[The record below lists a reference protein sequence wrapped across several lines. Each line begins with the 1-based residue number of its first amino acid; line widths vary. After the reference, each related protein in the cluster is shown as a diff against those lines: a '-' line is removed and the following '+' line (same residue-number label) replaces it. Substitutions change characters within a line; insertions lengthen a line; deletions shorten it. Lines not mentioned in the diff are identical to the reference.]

1 VEMPGAGSGEAGGRH
16 RRGRN
21 RRDARRRRHRS
32 WGQRLVVTL
41 GCLSALALGASAA
54 GLGYVYRKYERLP
67 RVELSGVL
75 DEASDSGGPEN
86 YLVVGIESA
95 EGLDPDDPVRIGRA
109 GGGKSD
115 TIMIL
120 RIDPRERRAKLLS
133 LPRDLWV
140 PISGTGHSRKINAA
154 VEIGGAPLLIRTI
167 DENFGIDIHH
177 YVQVDFAAFREL
189 VEAIDGVPIYFP
201 HPARDRKTGL
211 NIRRTGCVTLDPV
224 QALAFVRSRTY
235 EQLIA
240 GEWELDQGLPDI
252 GRIARQQ
259 AFIRKALNRA
269 SERGARNPG
278 TLDRLIDVGLAGVTV
293 DQELTAG
300 DLFDLGRRFRSF
312 DPDNLETYSLDGAVT
327 PDVVGDADIL
337 RLDERAAAPLFD
349 LFREPRPSA
358 SAAEDDIDPGSVRL
372 RVLNGTGRPHE
383 ATNAGAA
390 LEAVGFGI
398 DGLGDDPVLGNE
410 RTHVEYPPGQEAA
423 ADLVARWLEGGA
435 ELEEVEGTEGVVLIT
450 GSDWAGVRDSARP
463 VSGSGTADT
472 GDNTDNADT
481 GDSADTTAATTEASG
496 PTDTSAASSSSGSTT
511 STTDPAAREC

>member
-16 RRGRN
+16 RRGRQS
-21 RRDARRRRHRS
+21 RAARHRRHRT

-75 DEASDSGGPEN
+75 DEASNSGGPEN

-109 GGGKSD
+109 GAGKSD

-120 RIDPRERRAKLLS
+120 RIDPRERGAKLLS

-140 PISGTGHSRKINAA
+140 PIAGTGHSRKINAA

-201 HPARDRKTGL
+201 YPARDRRTGL
-211 NIRRTGCVTLDPV
+211 NVRRTGCVTLDPV

-235 EQLIA
+235 EQLID
-240 GEWELDQGLPDI
+240 GEWDLDQGLPDI

-259 AFIRKALNRA
+259 AFIRKALSRA

-278 TLDRLIDVGLAGVTV
+278 TLDRLIDVGLAGITV

-327 PDVVGDADIL
+327 PDVVDDADIL
-337 RLDERAAAPLFD
+337 RLDERAAAPLFE
-349 LFREPRPSA
+349 LFREPRPSS
-358 SAAEDDIDPGSVRL
+358 SAAEDDIDPASVRL
-372 RVLNGTGRPHE
+372 RVLNGTGRPQE
-383 ATNAGAA
+383 ATDAGAA

-398 DGLGDDPVLGNE
+398 DGLGDDPVLGDE

-423 ADLVARWLEGGA
+423 ADLVARWLESGA
-435 ELEEVEGTEGVVLIT
+435 ELEEVEGTEGIVLIT
-450 GSDWAGVRDSARP
+450 GSDWAGVRDGARP
-463 VSGSGTADT
+463 VSDSGTADT
-472 GDNTDNADT
+472 AADNTAT
-481 GDSADTTAATTEASG
+481 GGSADATTATTRTSG
-496 PTDTSAASSSSGSTT
+496 TTDTSAPTSSSGSTT
-511 STTDPAAREC
+511 ATTNPAAREC

>member
-1 VEMPGAGSGEAGGRH
+1 MPGAGSGEAGGRH
-16 RRGRN
+16 RRGRATGG
-21 RRDARRRRHRS
+21 ARRRRHRS

-41 GCLSALALGASAA
+41 GCVSALALGASAA

-109 GGGKSD
+109 GAGKSD

-120 RIDPRERRAKLLS
+120 RIDPRDRGAKLLS

-140 PISGTGHSRKINAA
+140 PIAGTGHSRKINAA

-189 VEAIDGVPIYFP
+189 VDAIDGVPIYFP
-201 HPARDRKTGL
+201 YPARDRKTGL

-235 EQLIA
+235 EQLID
-240 GEWELDQGLPDI
+240 GEWELDLGLPDI
-252 GRIARQQ
+252 GRIGRQQ
-259 AFIRKALNRA
+259 AFIRKALSRA

-278 TLDRLIDVGLAGVTV
+278 TLDRLIDVGLAGITV

-312 DPDNLETYSLDGAVT
+312 DPDNLETYSLDDAVT
-327 PDVVGDADIL
+327 PDVVGDADVL
-337 RLDERAAAPLFD
+337 RLDERAAAPIFD
-349 LFREPRPSA
+349 LFREPRRSA
-358 SAAEDDIDPGSVRL
+358 STADDDIDPASVHL
-372 RVLNGTGRPHE
+372 RVLNGTGQPQE
-383 ATNAGAA
+383 ATDAGAA

-398 DGLGDDPVLGNE
+398 DGLGDDPVLGND

-423 ADLVARWLEGGA
+423 ANLVARWLEGGA
-435 ELEEVEGTEGVVLIT
+435 ELEEVEGADDIVLIT
-450 GSDWAGVRDSARP
+450 GSDWDGVRASPRAVSD
-463 VSGSGTADT
+463 SGSADTADT
-472 GDNTDNADT
+472 VDT
-481 GDSADTTAATTEASG
+481 VETTSATSDAAGT
-496 PTDTSAASSSSGSTT
+496 TDTSAPSGSSGSTT
-511 STTDPAAREC
+511 STTNPAAREC

>member
-1 VEMPGAGSGEAGGRH
+1 MEMPGAGSGEADGRH
-16 RRGRN
+16 RRGRVS
-21 RRDARRRRHRS
+21 RDARRRRHRS

-41 GCLSALALGASAA
+41 GCLSVLALGASAA

-75 DEASDSGGPEN
+75 DDASDSGGPEN

-109 GGGKSD
+109 GAGKSD
-115 TIMIL
+115 TIMVL
-120 RIDPRERRAKLLS
+120 QIDPRERGAKLLS

-140 PISGTGHSRKINAA
+140 PITGTGHSRKINAA

-167 DENFGIDIHH
+167 DDNFGIDIHH

-201 HPARDRKTGL
+201 YPARDRKTGL
-211 NIRRTGCVTLDPV
+211 NIRGTGCVTLDPV

-235 EQLIA
+235 EQLID
-240 GEWELDQGLPDI
+240 GEWEVDLGLPDI
-252 GRIARQQ
+252 GRIGRQQ
-259 AFIRKALNRA
+259 AFIRKALSRA

-278 TLDRLIDVGLAGVTV
+278 TLDRLIDVGLAGITV
-293 DQELTAG
+293 DQGLTAG

-327 PDVVGDADIL
+327 PDAVGDADIL
-337 RLDERAAAPLFD
+337 RLDQRAAAPILD
-349 LFREPRPSA
+349 LFREASPSA
-358 SAAEDDIDPGSVRL
+358 SAAEDDIDPASVRL
-372 RVLNGTGRPHE
+372 RVLNGTGQPQE
-383 ATNAGAA
+383 ATDAGAA

-398 DGLGDDPVLGNE
+398 DGLGDDPVLGND

-423 ADLVARWLEGGA
+423 ADLIARWLEGGA
-435 ELEEVEGTEGVVLIT
+435 ELEEVEGTDGIVLIT
-450 GSDWAGVRDSARP
+450 GSDWAGVRDSRRP
-463 VSGSGTADT
+463 VTDAGSADTADT
-472 GDNTDNADT
+472 ADT
-481 GDSADTTAATTEASG
+481 AETTTATSEAGGTTN
-496 PTDTSAASSSSGSTT
+496 TSTPSGSTT
-511 STTDPAAREC
+511 STTNPAAREC

>member
-16 RRGRN
+16 RRGRATGG
-21 RRDARRRRHRS
+21 ARRRRHRS

-41 GCLSALALGASAA
+41 GCVSALALGASAA

-109 GGGKSD
+109 GAGKSD

-120 RIDPRERRAKLLS
+120 RIDPRERGAKLLS

-140 PISGTGHSRKINAA
+140 PIAGTGHSRKINAA

-167 DENFGIDIHH
+167 DGNFGIDIHH

-201 HPARDRKTGL
+201 YPARDRKTGL
-211 NIRRTGCVTLDPV
+211 NIRPTGCVTLGPV

-235 EQLIA
+235 EQLID
-240 GEWELDQGLPDI
+240 GEWEVDLGLPDI
-252 GRIARQQ
+252 GRIGRQQ
-259 AFIRKALNRA
+259 AFIRKALSRA

-278 TLDRLIDVGLAGVTV
+278 TLDRLIDVGLAGITV

-312 DPDNLETYSLDGAVT
+312 DPDNLETYSLDDAVT

-337 RLDERAAAPLFD
+337 RLDERAAAPIFD

-358 SAAEDDIDPGSVRL
+358 TTADDDIDPASVHL
-372 RVLNGTGRPHE
+372 RVLNGTGKPQE
-383 ATNAGAA
+383 ATDAGAA
-390 LEAVGFGI
+390 LEAVGFGV
-398 DGLGDDPVLGNE
+398 DALGDDPVLGND

-423 ADLVARWLEGGA
+423 ANLVARWLEGGA
-435 ELEEVEGTEGVVLIT
+435 ELEEVEGADGIVLIT
-450 GSDWAGVRDSARP
+450 GSDWDGVRDSPRA
-463 VSGSGTADT
+463 VSDSGSADTADT
-472 GDNTDNADT
+472 T
-481 GDSADTTAATTEASG
+481 DTTDAAETTTATSG
-496 PTDTSAASSSSGSTT
+496 AGGTTDTQAPSGSSGSTT
-511 STTDPAAREC
+511 STTNPAAREC

>member
-21 RRDARRRRHRS
+21 SRDAHRRRHRS

-109 GGGKSD
+109 GAGKSD

-120 RIDPRERRAKLLS
+120 RIDPRERGAKLLS

-140 PISGTGHSRKINAA
+140 PIAGTGHSRKINAA

-201 HPARDRKTGL
+201 YPARDRKTGL

-235 EQLIA
+235 EQLID
-240 GEWELDQGLPDI
+240 GEWELDEGLPDI

-259 AFIRKALNRA
+259 AFIRKALSRA

-278 TLDRLIDVGLAGVTV
+278 TLDRLIDVGLAGITV

-358 SAAEDDIDPGSVRL
+358 SAAGDDVDPASVRL
-372 RVLNGTGRPHE
+372 RVLNGTGRPQE
-383 ATNAGAA
+383 ATDAGAA

-410 RTHVEYPPGQEAA
+410 RTHVEYPPGQEAP

-435 ELEEVEGTEGVVLIT
+435 ELEEVEGTEGIVLVT

-463 VSGSGTADT
+463 VSGSGTADA
-472 GDNTDNADT
+472 GGNTEDADT
-481 GDSADTTAATTEASG
+481 GDSADTATATTEASG
-496 PTDTSAASSSSGSTT
+496 TADTSAPSGSSGSTT
-511 STTDPAAREC
+511 STTNPAAREC